1 MELSVGGWED
11 KEESTKSSTK
21 VASGVEEMLENVELR
36 ILVNKYFKKE
46 KFTKE
51 FSKAKVIE
59 DFKKTILVER
69 LTK

>member
-1 MELSVGGWED
+1 
-11 KEESTKSSTK
+11 
-21 VASGVEEMLENVELR
+21 MLENVELR

-69 LTK
+69 LTKQEMIYGDSNCRKLI